1 MNKRK
6 FLIGL
11 SVAGA
16 LVFGGTLSFASM
28 RDADTAQVNKLAIE
42 SKQVNT
48 EAKQTNIEATPVDTN
63 AIESG
68 VDTNSV
74 ATNEVA
80 TNEVAT
86 EASNAPAEV
95 TNEVQ
100 KQLLVSPAPEEKVA
114 TVKEASNDVAKAID
128 SQNSCSNACPSTCIN
143 GCNQG
148 CGSTCVNGC
157 NQGCESTCVNEC
169 NQGCQ
174 STCTSNSTKENNT
187 CSNSNGCSKVKV
199 IQGEN
204 VDNTTNG
211 TCPTQ
216 STTNTCPNTN
226 E

>member
-16 LVFGGTLSFASM
+16 LIFGGTLSFASM

-80 TNEVAT
+80 T

-128 SQNSCSNACPSTCIN
+128 SQNSCSNACPSTC
-143 GCNQG
+143 
-148 CGSTCVNGC
+148 TNGC

-174 STCTSNSTKENNT
+174 STGTSNSTKENNN

>member
-11 SVAGA
+11 SVVGA
-16 LVFGGTLSFASM
+16 LVFSGTLSFASM

-68 VDTNSV
+68 VDTNS
-74 ATNEVA
+74 VA

-148 CGSTCVNGC
+148 CESTCVNGC

>member
-11 SVAGA
+11 SVVGA

-80 TNEVAT
+80 T

-128 SQNSCSNACPSTCIN
+128 SQNSCSNACPSTC
-143 GCNQG
+143 
-148 CGSTCVNGC
+148 TNGC

>member
-128 SQNSCSNACPSTCIN
+128 SQNSCSNACPSTCA
-143 GCNQG
+143 
-148 CGSTCVNGC
+148 NGC

-174 STCTSNSTKENNT
+174 STYISNSTKENNT